1 MTQSALKRRVAAEP
15 PPFDTR
21 RLERLV
27 AAQPLATRAIKRGFD
42 ILVAGLGLCLTG
54 PLLLLLALLIRLETR
69 GPALFKQPRM
79 GRGQRPFVIGKLRTM
94 DAHGRVTRIGRFLR
108 PTGLDELPQ
117 LWHVLTGEMSLI
129 GPRPEV
135 LDRVP
140 GWQRAIPW
148 YGTRHLMRP
157 GITGWAQVN
166 GLRGD
171 RYRMYSGVDEA
182 NPPAPARYI
191 AERVRL
197 DLEYIASFS
206 LALDL
211 RILLRTVTT
220 VWRDLRRG

>member
-1 MTQSALKRRVAAEP
+1 MTVAALKRRLPEQARARAV
-15 PPFDTR
+15 DTR

-27 AAQPLATRAIKRGFD
+27 AAQPLAARALKRGFD

-54 PLLLLLALLIRLETR
+54 PLLLLLAALIRLETR
-69 GPALFKQPRM
+69 GPALFVQPRM

-94 DAHGRVTRIGRFLR
+94 DARGRVTRIGRLLR

-140 GWQRAIPW
+140 RWQREIPW
-148 YGTRHLMRP
+148 YGARHLMRP

-171 RYRMYSGVDEA
+171 RSFI
-182 NPPAPARYI
+182 P
-191 AERVRL
+191 ERVRL
-197 DLEYIASFS
+197 DLEYISSWS
-206 LALDL
+206 LRLDL
-211 RILLRTVTT
+211 RILLLTVTT
-220 VWRDLRRG
+220 IWRDTRRG